1 MLCNE
6 CETEIADN
14 ALICYRCGT
23 ATQERLHEP
32 PAGDPPTSRRLAPIA
47 LTVVFVL
54 TAAFFGWQTVRGQE
68 VAAPVWLM
76 LAAAGVLL
84 AIRLRR

>member
-1 MLCNE
+1 MLCKD

-23 ATQERLHEP
+23 ATHERVHEP
-32 PAGDPPTSRRLAPIA
+32 PASDPPTRRRLAPIA

-54 TAAFFGWQTVRGQE
+54 SAAFFGWQTVQGQE
-68 VAAPVWLM
+68 VAPAAWLM
-76 LAAAGVLL
+76 LATAGVLL

>member
-1 MLCNE
+1 MLCKD
-6 CETEIADN
+6 CDTEIADN

-23 ATQERLHEP
+23 ATQERVHEP
-32 PAGDPPTSRRLAPIA
+32 ASDTPPNRRWAPIA
-47 LTVVFVL
+47 LTVLFVL
-54 TAAFFGWQTVRGQE
+54 TAGFFGWQAAGGRE
-68 VAAPVWLM
+68 VAPFAWLM